1 MVVNGMTFGG
11 PTVFDDLLLENLKS
25 SSGEPISRAELKFRE
40 SIMIWSAA
48 GFGFLSGTFA
58 DKFGVK
64 PIMLTGLLLF
74 SMLYFLFVDVETLT
88 DIYIIYLGF
97 GPCLIFVGS
106 LTNVI
111 LISKWFTKNRALG
124 LGIMAAGSSI
134 GSAFLTP
141 FYAWLMNYMDLS
153 LIHI

>member
-11 PTVFDDLLLENLKS
+11 PTVFDDLLLENLKNA
-25 SSGEPISRAELKFRE
+25 SGEPISRAELKLRE

-111 LISKWFTKNRALG
+111 LISKWFTTV
-124 LGIMAAGSSI
+124 SYTH
-134 GSAFLTP
+134 LTLP
-141 FYAWLMNYMDLS
+141 TIYS
-153 LIHI
+153 V

>member
-1 MVVNGMTFGG
+1 MH
-11 PTVFDDLLLENLKS
+11 LENPYRGLK
-25 SSGEPISRAELKFRE
+25 LKFRE

-74 SMLYFLFVDVETLT
+74 SLLYFIFVDVETLT
-88 DIYIIYLGF
+88 DIYLIYLGF

-141 FYAWLMNYMDLS
+141 FYAWQIELYGLEISHLLQCFYSFDHDCHS
-153 LIHI
+153 TFFTS